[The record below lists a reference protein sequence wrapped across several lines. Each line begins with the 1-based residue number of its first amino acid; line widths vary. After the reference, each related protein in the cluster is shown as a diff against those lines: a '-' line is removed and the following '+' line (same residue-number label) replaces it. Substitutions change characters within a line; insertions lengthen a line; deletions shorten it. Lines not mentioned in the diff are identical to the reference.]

1 MSGLN
6 GTILEQGNTFSAGEK
21 QLFCLARAV
30 LSPCKIVLID
40 EVTFCCCFG
49 QIMNSKYPT
58 LQATANVDAETDRE
72 IQEVIHQC
80 LGDRTVITIAHRV
93 DTVLGCDRVLVM
105 EQGNIVEAG
114 QPTAL
119 LQDAT
124 SKFSRFVSN

>member
-1 MSGLN
+1 MTLLYLALVASRVFSGYLLLANKILN
-6 GTILEQGNTFSAGEK
+6 IFL
-21 QLFCLARAV
+21 
-30 LSPCKIVLID
+30 
-40 EVTFCCCFG
+40 
-49 QIMNSKYPT
+49 

-72 IQEVIHQC
+72 MQEVIQQC

-114 QPTAL
+114 PPTSL
-119 LQDAT
+119 LRDAT

>member
-1 MSGLN
+1 MTLLYLALVASRVFSRYLLLANKILN
-6 GTILEQGNTFSAGEK
+6 IF
-21 QLFCLARAV
+21 
-30 LSPCKIVLID
+30 P
-40 EVTFCCCFG
+40 
-49 QIMNSKYPT
+49 

-72 IQEVIHQC
+72 MQEVIQQC

-114 QPTAL
+114 PPNTL
-119 LQDAT
+119 LRDAT